1 MHRDN
6 VPDFGAGIAFRIFV
20 AGAVVCSALATSR
33 AFAQV
38 APEKVDQQQANTTD
52 ELNNGADFVR
62 PMTLFQSSIEAKTA
76 PGGGSASQTTSVV
89 TTGTENLRGIA
100 RIDVAPLWALS
111 FRADLPFEMKM
122 PIYSG
127 QIEGQTLQGLSDAD
141 AQVAVAHE
149 FDRRWSAG
157 VGARLY
163 APTGEGPLSTG
174 KWQIMPGGAVRYD
187 LTEVSPGSYLEPLAQ
202 YAVSF
207 DGNPS
212 AKRIRTLEF
221 QPSLNIGLPDR
232 WFFTFYPSADIQ
244 MNYGDKAKDQTGKL
258 FLPFDAWI
266 GRKVT
271 ENLIITLEV
280 GVPIIK
286 DYPVYNYK
294 VQTYVNLVF

>member
-1 MHRDN
+1 MQRDN
-6 VPDFGAGIAFRIFV
+6 ALDFGAGIAFRIFV
-20 AGAVVCSALATSR
+20 AGAIWNAFAPAR
-33 AFAQV
+33 AFSQI
-38 APEKVDQQQANTTD
+38 APEKVDQQQANQTD

-62 PMTLFQSSIEAKTA
+62 PMNLFQSSTEARTA
-76 PGGGSASQTTSVV
+76 PGDGSAPQTTSVV

-100 RIDVAPLWALS
+100 RIDITPLWALS
-111 FRADLPFEMKM
+111 FRADLPFELKM

-127 QIEGQTLQGLSDAD
+127 NLEGQTIQGLSDAD
-141 AQVAVAHE
+141 VQVAVAHE
-149 FDRRWSAG
+149 FDRRWGAG
-157 VGARLY
+157 IGARLY
-163 APTGEGPLSTG
+163 APTGEGALSTG

-187 LTEVSPGSYLEPLAQ
+187 LAEASPGSYFEPLAQ

-207 DGNPS
+207 AGNPS

-221 QPSLNIGLPDR
+221 QPELNIGLPDR

-244 MNYGDKAKDQTGKL
+244 MNYGDKASGQTGKL

-266 GRKVT
+266 GRKLT
-271 ENLIITLEV
+271 ENLVITLEV